1 MNAKKKIFDLEEFV
15 SESVVLKA
23 LDKSQTWMS
32 RHRDLE
38 KIPYYK
44 IGGEY
49 KYLLSEVSLWRSR
62 RKKN

>member
-1 MNAKKKIFDLEEFV
+1 MNAKKKMLEMEELV
-15 SESVVLKA
+15 PESVVLKVI
-23 LDKSQTWMS
+23 DKSQTWMS
-32 RHRDLE
+32 RHRDVE
-38 KIPYYK
+38 KLPYYK

>member
-1 MNAKKKIFDLEEFV
+1 MNAKKKAIELEEFV
-15 SESVVLKA
+15 PESVVLKV
-23 LDKSQTWMS
+23 LDKSQTWIS
-32 RHRDLE
+32 RHRDTE